1 MREMNPYSSGLGF
14 GLGLR
19 PQYYRDILE
28 GPRRVDWFEIIS
40 ENFMVAGGPPLT
52 MLDRIRA
59 DYSIAMHGV
68 SMSLASADPLDTDYM
83 RQLKTLARR
92 IEPNFISDHLA
103 WTGVHGVNL
112 HDLLPIPYTEATLEH
127 VAHRVAQAQDL
138 LGRRLLVEN
147 PSSYFT
153 FEESEMDESTFLA
166 ELAQR
171 ADCHLL
177 LDVNNVF
184 VSACNHGFDPVDYI
198 EAIPVS
204 RVAQIHLAGHIEQD
218 ACKVDTHDQPVCEDV
233 WSLYSLVRRRFGP
246 IPTMIERD
254 ADFPP
259 FSELVAELDRAREI
273 AATADDLCRSAA

>member
-1 MREMNPYSSGLGF
+1 MQEVYPSTNGLGF

-19 PQYYRDILE
+19 PFYYRDILE

-40 ENFMVAGGPPLT
+40 ENYMIAGGPPLA

-59 DYSIAMHGV
+59 DYPIAMHGV
-68 SMSLASADPLDTDYM
+68 SMSLASADPLDLDYL
-83 RQLKTLARR
+83 RQLKTLAHRV
-92 IEPNFISDHLA
+92 EPIMISDHLA

-112 HDLLPIPYTEATLEH
+112 HDLLPIPYTEETLEH
-127 VAHRVAQAQDL
+127 VTRRVAQAQDF

-147 PSSYFT
+147 PSSYLA
-153 FEESEMDESTFLA
+153 FEESEMDEGTFLA
-166 ELAQR
+166 ELAHR
-171 ADCHLL
+171 ADCQLL

-198 EAIPVS
+198 KSIPAS
-204 RVAQIHLAGHIEQD
+204 RVAQIHLAGHIDQD

-233 WSLYSLVRRRFGP
+233 WSLYALARRRFGP
-246 IPTMIERD
+246 IPAMIERD
-254 ADFPP
+254 AEFPP
-259 FSELVAELDRAREI
+259 FAELVAELDRARDV

>member
-1 MREMNPYSSGLGF
+1 MREMDPSSSSFGF

-19 PQYYRDILE
+19 PHYYRDILE
-28 GPRRVDWFEIIS
+28 GARRVDWFEIIS
-40 ENFMVAGGPPLT
+40 ENYMVAGGPPLV

-59 DYSIAMHGV
+59 DYPIAMHGV
-68 SMSLASADPLDTDYM
+68 SMSLASADPLDLDYM
-83 RQLKTLARR
+83 RQLKKLARR
-92 IEPNFISDHLA
+92 IEPIFISDHLA

-112 HDLLPIPYTEATLEH
+112 HDLLPIPYTESTLEH
-127 VAHRVAQAQDL
+127 VTRRVAQAQDL

-177 LDVNNVF
+177 LDINNIF
-184 VSACNHGFDPVDYI
+184 VSASNHGFDPVGYI
-198 EAIPVS
+198 QSIPVS
-204 RVAQIHLAGHIEQD
+204 RVAQIHLAGHIDQD
-218 ACKVDTHDQPVCEDV
+218 ACKVDTHDRPVCEDV
-233 WSLYSLVRRRFGP
+233 WSLYSLARRRFGA
-246 IPTMIERD
+246 IPAMIERD

-259 FSELVAELDRAREI
+259 FAELVAELDRARDV
-273 AATADDLCRSAA
+273 AATADALYGSAA

>member
-1 MREMNPYSSGLGF
+1 MRDINPSSSGLGF

-19 PQYYRDILE
+19 PHYYRDILE
-28 GPRRVDWFEIIS
+28 GAGRVDWFEIIS
-40 ENFMVAGGPPLT
+40 ENYMVAGGPPLV

-68 SMSLASADPLDTDYM
+68 SMSLASADPLDLDYM
-83 RQLKTLARR
+83 RQLKTLAHRV
-92 IEPNFISDHLA
+92 EPVFISDHLA

-127 VAHRVAQAQDL
+127 VTHRVAQAQDF

-177 LDVNNVF
+177 LDVNNIF
-184 VSACNHGFDPVDYI
+184 VSASNHGFDPVDYI
-198 EAIPVS
+198 QSIPVS
-204 RVAQIHLAGHIEQD
+204 RVAQIHLAGHIDQD
-218 ACKVDTHDQPVCEDV
+218 TCKVDTHDQPVCEDV

-246 IPTMIERD
+246 VPAMIERD

-259 FSELVAELDRAREI
+259 FCELVAELDKARDI
-273 AATADDLCRSAA
+273 AAMADDSSRSAA